1 MARAPRN
8 IRTPLK
14 QRWRQFRYVCL
25 PYVVFGLTVAATAWL
40 WQQHAGPSGLSGRVT
55 ARRGTIAAGV
65 AAEMLPLPGGQLAQ
79 LDLNSVVKK
88 GDVIVMFDTSLL
100 EKQIDVAV
108 AELARRR
115 TEITRIEEETRVSND
130 AKSKGIWRLQFDRWV
145 EKSRL
150 KQDMQSLNRRIL
162 DLEAAGKVAQANKLV
177 IENKADD
184 LEKLLPELPDDVD
197 RKELRKRGLTVESFR
212 LQAKALEVEIKEG
225 QNTFAAL
232 KVQIKAVGESLA
244 LLDGEKTEPPVL
256 AQADRDAA
264 LAPFKQAVVVQEKLI
279 EQLEQQKQSYK
290 IAAPFDGKITQVLK
304 WPGQTVEPGELIYLV
319 SAEKAEYITAYVRQG
334 PHYRPEVG
342 DVVDVRLRTRP
353 PRVSHGRVVQV
364 GATFESVPPEHL
376 RNPTVAE
383 WGYPVRIE
391 IPHDFVGQLLPGE
404 SVDLTFVPPE
414 SDGGGLL
421 MIGTAR

>member
-55 ARRGTIAAGV
+55 ARETTIAAGV
-65 AAEMLPLPGGQLAQ
+65 PAEMLPLPGGQI
-79 LDLNSVVKK
+79 DVHSVVKK
-88 GDVIVMFDTSLL
+88 DQVIVMLDTSLL
-100 EKQIDVAV
+100 EKQIEVAE
-108 AELARRR
+108 AELARRQA
-115 TEITRIEEETRVSND
+115 EIARIEEETRVSND
-130 AKSKGIWRLQFDRWV
+130 AKSKGIWRLQFDKWV

-150 KQDMQSLNRRIL
+150 KQDLLSLNRRIL

-177 IENKADD
+177 FESKADD
-184 LEKLLPELPDDVD
+184 LEKLLPELRDDYD

-225 QNTFAAL
+225 QNTVAAL
-232 KVQIKAVGESLA
+232 KVQIETVGESLKF
-244 LLDGEKTEPPVL
+244 LDGDSTKPPVL
-256 AQADRDAA
+256 AQADLDAA

-279 EQLEQQKQSYK
+279 EQLEEQKQSYK
-290 IAAPFDGKITQVLK
+290 ITAPFDGKITQVLK
-304 WPGQTVEPGELIYLV
+304 WPGQTVEAGELIYLI
-319 SAEKAEYITAYVRQG
+319 SAEEAEYITAYVRQG
-334 PHYRPEVG
+334 PHYRPEVD

-364 GATFESVPPEHL
+364 GATFEPVPLEYL
-376 RNPTVAE
+376 RNPNIAE

-391 IPHDFVGQLLPGE
+391 IPDDFVGLLRPGE
-404 SVDLTFVPPE
+404 GVDLTFVPPE

-421 MIGTAR
+421 MIGTVR